1 VSRNYEIVGLRKE
14 IKELRKTVMMLH
26 ETMNELA
33 SKLKQT
39 PPGKTMPTDANQYN
53 VFANQ
58 ESCIARDVAWE
69 RLVDLI
75 QRTDSG
81 FTAAELAR
89 QWGKSRSRT
98 SEVLNQLVEEG
109 RLAKF
114 RDGRSIRFRPVEEQN
129 MI

>member
-1 VSRNYEIVGLRKE
+1 MSKDYEIVGLREE

-33 SKLKQT
+33 SKLQQT
-39 PPGKTMPTDANQYN
+39 PSGKTMPTDANQYN

-58 ESCIARDVAWE
+58 ESCIVQDMAWE
-69 RLVDLI
+69 RLVELI
-75 QRTDSG
+75 RQTDSG

-109 RLAKF
+109 RVTKF
-114 RDGRSIRFRPVEEQN
+114 RDGRSIRFRSA
-129 MI
+129 

>member
-1 VSRNYEIVGLRKE
+1 VSRNYEIVGLREE
-14 IKELRKTVMMLH
+14 IKELRKTVMMIH

-33 SKLKQT
+33 SKLKQA
-39 PPGKTMPTDANQYN
+39 PPVKSMPTDANQYN

-114 RDGRSIRFRPVEEQN
+114 RDGRSIRFKPAEELN
-129 MI
+129 TI

>member
-1 VSRNYEIVGLRKE
+1 VSRNYEIVGLREE

-26 ETMNELA
+26 ETMNELT
-33 SKLKQT
+33 SNLKQT
-39 PPGKTMPTDANQYN
+39 PSERIIPTNADQYN

-69 RLVDLI
+69 RLVALI

-89 QWGKSRSRT
+89 RWGKSRSRT

-114 RDGRSIRFRPVEEQN
+114 RDGRSIRFKPAEEHA

>member
-1 VSRNYEIVGLRKE
+1 MSKNYEIVGLREE
-14 IKELRKTVMMLH
+14 IKELRKTVMMIH

-33 SKLKQT
+33 LKLKQA
-39 PPGKTMPTDANQYN
+39 PPVKSMPTDANQYN

-81 FTAAELAR
+81 STAAELAR

-114 RDGRSIRFRPVEEQN
+114 RDGRSIRFRPADEQN
-129 MI
+129 LI

>member
-1 VSRNYEIVGLRKE
+1 MSKDYEIVGLREE

-33 SKLKQT
+33 SKLQQT
-39 PPGKTMPTDANQYN
+39 PSGKTMPMDANQYN

-58 ESCIARDVAWE
+58 ESCIVQDMAWE
-69 RLVDLI
+69 RLVELI
-75 QRTDSG
+75 RQTDSG

-109 RLAKF
+109 RVTKF
-114 RDGRSIRFRPVEEQN
+114 RDGRSIRFRSA
-129 MI
+129 